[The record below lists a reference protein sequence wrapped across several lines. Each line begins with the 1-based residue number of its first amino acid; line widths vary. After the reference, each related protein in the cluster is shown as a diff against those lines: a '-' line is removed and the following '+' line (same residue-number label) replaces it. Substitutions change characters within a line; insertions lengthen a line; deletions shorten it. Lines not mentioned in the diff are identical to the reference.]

1 MSYGYLFVGSR
12 VFQTNQ
18 FVRTMNETAS
28 DHPAKELT
36 RLPIKLT
43 IWTVFAIAVIW
54 FLYSNIGQLND
65 RFNLDTATPTIAGV
79 VLLFLTWLLWLGWSM
94 FRLGSLLVVILIFAA
109 PVSFFLLY
117 YSDFDGDIQVT
128 FRPRFWNW
136 KSENYLTVDGAVS
149 GIDLVTTTEYDFNQF
164 LGSDRSLKVNTGVQL
179 SDDWASNP
187 PEMLWKTDVGD
198 AWSGFAVVNG
208 YAVTQEQR
216 GPNECV
222 TCYNVLTGK
231 LVWIYQVPRR
241 HEDALAMGKV
251 GPRAT
256 PTIHQGR
263 VYTTGGNGILDC
275 LDGSDGT
282 LVWSADVPGLVGID
296 LIPRTNSLGIAYAA
310 ENSALMWGRS
320 CSPLI
325 YKNTVIVAAGGPLG
339 LEDGD
344 EDPTCTLIAFDLN
357 TGKEVWR
364 GGSRQISYGSPS
376 LATVNGITQI
386 VVMAEDHA
394 VGHNP
399 DTGEEL
405 WAFERPGSSS
415 AEANCSQVNHIGG
428 NRFLLTKGY
437 RLGGELIS
445 VQQNATGDW
454 DVTSLEKNSRR
465 LNTKMT
471 NPVVSD
477 GFAWALSDGFL
488 SCVALEGEQ
497 LLNRT
502 WRKRTKYGHGQLLA
516 VGDKLLIHGENGVL
530 ALAKLDSNEFN
541 ELAKIDTVKGFCWNT
556 IALYG
561 DLVLVR
567 SERQAACYRL
577 PIKGDPIAAT
587 VVEDKKESDADS
599 KTLPSG
605 EEASGK
611 VISSE
616 VTQE

>member
-1 MSYGYLFVGSR
+1 
-12 VFQTNQ
+12 
-18 FVRTMNETAS
+18 MNETVSAY
-28 DHPAKELT
+28 PAKESA
-36 RLPIKLT
+36 RPPIKLI
-43 IWTVFAIAVIW
+43 IWTVFAIIVIW
-54 FLYSNIGQLND
+54 LLHSNIGQLND
-65 RFNLDTATPTIAGV
+65 RYNLDTATPTLAGV

-94 FRLGSLLVVILIFAA
+94 FRLGSLLVTIVVFAM
-109 PVSFFLLY
+109 PVSFLSLY
-117 YSDFDGDIQVT
+117 YIDFDGDIQVT

-136 KSENYLTVDGAVS
+136 KSENYLTVDEGTVA

-164 LGSDRSLKVNTGVQL
+164 LGSDRSLKVDSGVQL
-179 SDDWASNP
+179 SVDWENHP
-187 PEMLWKTDVGD
+187 PEMLWKIDVGD

-216 GPNECV
+216 GQNECV
-222 TCYNVLTGK
+222 TCYNVLTGE

-275 LDGSDGT
+275 LDGSDGS
-282 LVWSADVPGLVGID
+282 LVWSANVPGLVGID

-339 LEDGD
+339 LKDGD
-344 EDPTCTLIAFDLN
+344 EDPTCTLIAFDLL
-357 TGKEVWR
+357 TGEEVWR

-376 LATVNGITQI
+376 LATVGGKTQI
-386 VVMAEDHA
+386 VMMAEDHA
-394 VGHNP
+394 VGHDP

-428 NRFLLTKGY
+428 DRFLLTKGY

-445 VQQNATGDW
+445 VQQNDAGDW
-454 DVTSLEKNSRR
+454 DVVSLKKNSRR

-471 NPVVSD
+471 NPVVSG

-497 LLNRT
+497 LLKRT
-502 WRKRTKYGHGQLLA
+502 WRERTKYGHGQLLA
-516 VGDKLLIHGENGVL
+516 VGGKLLIHGEDGVL
-530 ALAKLDSNEFN
+530 ALASLDSGKFD
-541 ELAKIDTVKGFCWNT
+541 ELAKFDTVEGFCWNT

-577 PIKGDPIAAT
+577 PIKGDPIAVTAI
-587 VVEDKKESDADS
+587 EDKKEADTDS
-599 KTLPSG
+599 ETVTSS
-605 EEASGK
+605 E
-611 VISSE
+611 VTSSE